1 MIEQLESCW
10 IFTKLKA
17 PVRYSQWLDS
27 IPAISLKSEQVSL
40 EYSEWSYK
48 EPFNI
53 DQGWLGWSKR
63 FLHSHTASPVHFED
77 YIWKNWD
84 FTHLYPYF
92 WWKGLLHQLGNMKSI
107 KYVEYNVFKPLPV
120 LSEQTCSH
128 TTKHDTR
135 TIPTGCHV
143 SSQAPGFRIRRKRT
157 RPMMRWLQI
166 SVIARVSSFV
176 DVLWLYSAEGF

>member
-1 MIEQLESCW
+1 MLDLYKTESPRPVQWMIR
-10 IFTKLKA
+10 FNTGYKFK
-17 PVRYSQWLDS
+17 VRLSFIGVLRVVIQGAIQYWPRLIGLIKEVPSQPHCLS
-27 IPAISLKSEQVSL
+27 
-40 EYSEWSYK
+40 
-48 EPFNI
+48 
-53 DQGWLGWSKR
+53 
-63 FLHSHTASPVHFED
+63 VHFED